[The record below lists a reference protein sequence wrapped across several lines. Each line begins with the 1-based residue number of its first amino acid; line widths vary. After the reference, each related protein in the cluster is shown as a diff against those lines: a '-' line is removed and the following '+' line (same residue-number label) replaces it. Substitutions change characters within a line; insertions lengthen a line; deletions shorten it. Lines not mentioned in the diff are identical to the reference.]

1 MGALLALVAGGCW
14 GVGDFLGGLSS
25 KRAHLLTVLLVSQ
38 TVGLAGLVAWVALLG
53 EPFPGVVEVLP
64 ALGAGVAG
72 FVGLGAL
79 YRGLAI
85 GAMGIVAPIS
95 AAAPVIP
102 LAVDLVRGSTPSA
115 TQWIGVALVL
125 TGVAVVS
132 REPTHGERRFA
143 LGAGLAA
150 LAALGFGFFFV
161 TLDAASDESVPWAVL
176 VARASGVLLV
186 GVVAL
191 ALAAPIRPSRAVLP
205 ALVGVGFFDTTAN
218 ALIATATTTSAAGIV
233 AVLSS
238 IYPLVTIVL
247 ARVVLGERLSASRR
261 AGGLVALTGAAL
273 VAAG

>member
-1 MGALLALVAGGCW
+1 MGPLLALAAGGCW
-14 GVGDFLGGLSS
+14 GIGDFLGGLSS
-25 KRAHLLTVLLVSQ
+25 KRAHVLTVLLVSQ
-38 TVGLAGLVAWVALLG
+38 TVGLVGLVLWVALLA
-53 EPFPGVVEVLP
+53 EPFPGVVELLP
-64 ALGAGVAG
+64 ALGAGLAG

-95 AAAPVIP
+95 AAGPVIP
-102 LAVDLVRGSTPSA
+102 LAVDLVRGSAPSPA
-115 TQWIGVALVL
+115 QWVGVALVL

-143 LGAGLAA
+143 VGVGLAV

-186 GVVAL
+186 LVVAL
-191 ALAAPIRPSRAVLP
+191 ALSAPLRPTRAVFP
-205 ALVGVGFFDTTAN
+205 ALVGVGIFDTTAN
-218 ALIATATTTSAAGIV
+218 ALIATATTSSAAGIV

-238 IYPLVTIVL
+238 IYPLMTIAL

-261 AGGLVALTGAAL
+261 VGGLVALSGAAL
-273 VAAG
+273 VAGG